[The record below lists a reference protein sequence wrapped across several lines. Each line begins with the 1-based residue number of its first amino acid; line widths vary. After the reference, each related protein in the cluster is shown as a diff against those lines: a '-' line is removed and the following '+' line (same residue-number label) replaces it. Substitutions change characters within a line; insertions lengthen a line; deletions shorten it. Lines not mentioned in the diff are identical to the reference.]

1 MTRSIGTTTSFYQ
14 SGMRSDIMK
23 KCFVCKMELTLT
35 NQCPCDLDDC
45 GKTHVEFIFN
55 EDDSAH
61 AACVWRAAK
70 TMMTATELINDN
82 H

>member
-1 MTRSIGTTTSFYQ
+1 
-14 SGMRSDIMK
+14 MK
-23 KCFVCKMELTLT
+23 KCFVCQEDLTLQ

-55 EDDSAH
+55 ADGSAH

-70 TMMTATELINDN
+70 LMVEGFVDECPNCGIGLTSGCCIHCGEVYLDD
-82 H
+82 

>member
-23 KCFVCKMELTLT
+23 KCFVCKMELSLT

-45 GKTHVEFIFN
+45 GKTHLEYIFN

-61 AACVWRAAK
+61 SASLLQAAK
-70 TMMTATELINDN
+70 ELMNDKE
-82 H
+82 